1 MASLD
6 FAAKVAFQFAFA
18 GDITGNTNTAAI
30 DTQGF
35 DGVAFVTSVRA
46 SNVSE
51 GTEIDINFLESE
63 DSNIANATAVERV
76 VFNEPISEANVVLNA
91 SVVPAKRYLFAQ
103 YIPRGAGQATVHA
116 LGALGHAHDEPTYLE
131 D

>member
-6 FAAKVAFQFAFA
+6 FAAKVAFQFAFEGTISA
-18 GDITGNTNTAAI
+18 NTNTAAI

-35 DGVAFVTSVRA
+35 DGVAFATSVRA
-46 SNVSE
+46 SNVAE
-51 GTEIDINFLESE
+51 GTEIDVNFLESD

-76 VFNEPISEANVVLNA
+76 VFNPPISEANTVIWA
-91 SVVPAKRYLFAQ
+91 SPVPAKRYLFAQ

-116 LGALGHAHDEPTYLE
+116 LGALGYARNEPTYNE
-131 D
+131 